1 MTKFLTYIFIF
12 LFSFTSSVKAQVS
25 SQIQRQQ
32 QQLIDAGFQRQELD
46 RAIRKAPTP
55 TSSYIQSLPEK
66 STSTRC
72 VDIREI
78 EVDGN
83 TKISTTR
90 IKKIAQPYLNKCL
103 TVDDINKILNA
114 ITNAYIDA
122 GYITSG
128 AYLITPQTKLND
140 GILQIKIV
148 EGTITKFT
156 GITEAER
163 KTAFPWVLG
172 SVLNLRDIE
181 QGLDQMNRL
190 SSNHAKMEIKANE
203 DANGTSQIVIT
214 NEKENPTSYSVYT
227 DNLGSKPTGE

>member
-1 MTKFLTYIFIF
+1 MTKLLTYIFI
-12 LFSFTSSVKAQVS
+12 LFFAFTSSVKAQVS

-90 IKKIAQPYLNKCL
+90 IKKIAQPYLNKCFGIASF
-103 TVDDINKILNA
+103 VKI
-114 ITNAYIDA
+114 
-122 GYITSG
+122 
-128 AYLITPQTKLND
+128 
-140 GILQIKIV
+140 
-148 EGTITKFT
+148 
-156 GITEAER
+156 
-163 KTAFPWVLG
+163 
-172 SVLNLRDIE
+172 
-181 QGLDQMNRL
+181 
-190 SSNHAKMEIKANE
+190 
-203 DANGTSQIVIT
+203 
-214 NEKENPTSYSVYT
+214 
-227 DNLGSKPTGE
+227 